1 MEEKNEN
8 LKTIVYLILA
18 IIVLFI
24 AMCVVD
30 FFVKIP
36 PDSNNELILIRG
48 FYCDFLGNDEQAYK
62 DYTYLTNSHYHNSLL
77 YKRKKAVELE
87 LKQHKKSIRNNDAP
101 KTNIL
106 VDKKIEKNSNSK
118 HRKLPS
124 KKQLKDGDIDFNPY
138 MQELQVSIKK
148 HWNPPKR
155 PKSNQVVLLFKIR
168 KDGKLLSAKVLRS
181 SGNKDIDK
189 AALKAL
195 EDAKPLKP
203 LPSKFKGENI
213 NIQFTFDYNAWGKD
227 K

>member
-30 FFVKIP
+30 VFVKIP
-36 PDSNNELILIRG
+36 PDSNNELIMIRG
-48 FYCDFLGNDEQAYK
+48 FYCDLLGNDEQAYK

-77 YKRKKAVELE
+77 YKRKKVVELE

-101 KTNIL
+101 NKNIL
-106 VDKKIEKNSNSK
+106 VDKKIEKSSK
-118 HRKLPS
+118 YKKLPS
-124 KKQLKDGDIDFNPY
+124 KKQFKDGDIDFNPY

-148 HWNPPKR
+148 NWNPPKR

-168 KDGKLLSAKVLRS
+168 KDGKLLSAKVLKS

-195 EDAKPLKP
+195 EDTQPFKP
-203 LPSKFKGENI
+203 LPSKFKGKNVD
-213 NIQFTFDYNAWGKD
+213 IQFTFDYNVWGKN